1 MKNYIKSNW
10 KDTTQE
16 YLDPKLKQKVFKAK
30 NVMVVHYI
38 YDPGLEFEEHSHPQ
52 EQVTI
57 VQSGR
62 LLLTIAGEKCEL
74 QAEDICSIF
83 PNVSHS
89 SVVIGDEKVE
99 AICIFTPISER
110 VIIDKNS

>member
-1 MKNYIKSNW
+1 MRNYIKSSW
-10 KDTTQE
+10 KDTSQE
-16 YLDPKLKQKVFKAK
+16 LLDPKLSQQVFTSK
-30 NVMVVHYI
+30 NVMVVHYV

-62 LLLTIAGEKCEL
+62 LLLTVAGEKVEL
-74 QAEDICSIF
+74 KTGDICLVF
-83 PNVSHS
+83 PNIRHS
-89 SVVIGDEKVE
+89 SVVVGDEKVE

-110 VIIDKNS
+110 VIIEKGS

>member
-1 MKNYIKSNW
+1 MRNYIKSSW
-10 KDTTQE
+10 KDTSQE
-16 YLDPKLKQKVFKAK
+16 FLDPKLSQQVFKSK
-30 NVMVVHYI
+30 NVMVVHYV

-62 LLLTIAGEKCEL
+62 LLLTVAGEKVEL
-74 QAEDICSIF
+74 KAGDICLVF

-110 VIIDKNS
+110 VIIEKSS

>member
-10 KDTTQE
+10 NESNQE
-16 YLDPKLKQKVFKAK
+16 FLDPKLSQRSFTSK

-38 YDPGLEFEEHSHPQ
+38 YEPGLNFEEHSHPQ

-62 LLLTIAGEKCEL
+62 LLLTIEGEKVEL
-74 QAEDICSIF
+74 KGGDICSVS
-83 PNVSHS
+83 PNVNHS
-89 SVVIGDEKVE
+89 SEVIGGERVE
-99 AICIFTPISER
+99 AFCIFSPISEK
-110 VIIDKNS
+110 VIIQRR

>member
-1 MKNYIKSNW
+1 MKNYMKSSW
-10 KDTTQE
+10 KDTDHE
-16 YLDPKLKQKVFKAK
+16 YLDPKLSQQVFTSK
-30 NVMVVHYI
+30 NVMVVYYV

-62 LLLTIAGEKCEL
+62 LLLKIEEEKVEL
-74 QAEDICSIF
+74 KSGDICSIA

-99 AICIFTPISER
+99 AFCIFTPITDQV
-110 VIIDKNS
+110 VIQKR

>member
-1 MKNYIKSNW
+1 MKNYIKTSW
-10 KDTTQE
+10 KETSHE
-16 YLDPKLKQKVFKAK
+16 FLDPKLKQKVFTAK
-30 NVMVVHYI
+30 NVMIVHYV

-57 VQSGR
+57 IQSGR
-62 LLLTIAGEKCEL
+62 LLLTIAGEKVEL
-74 QAEDICSIF
+74 QTGDICSVF

-110 VIIDKNS
+110 VIIDKSS

>member
-1 MKNYIKSNW
+1 MKNYLKSSW
-10 KDTTQE
+10 KDTSE
-16 YLDPKLKQKVFKAK
+16 EFLDPKLSQQIFSSK

-38 YDPGLEFEEHSHPQ
+38 YEPGLEFEEHSHPQ

-62 LLLTIAGEKCEL
+62 LLLTIAGEKVEL
-74 QAEDICSIF
+74 KSGDICSVA

-89 SVVIGDEKVE
+89 SVVLGEEKVE
-99 AICIFTPISER
+99 AFCIFTPISDK
-110 VIIDKNS
+110 VIIQKS

>member
-1 MKNYIKSNW
+1 MRNYIKSSW
-10 KDTTQE
+10 KETSHEQLE
-16 YLDPKLKQKVFKAK
+16 PKLSQQIFTSK
-30 NVMVVHYI
+30 NVMVVNYV
-38 YDPGLEFEEHSHPQ
+38 YDSGLEFEEHSHPQ

-62 LLLTIAGEKCEL
+62 LLLTIAGEKVEL
-74 QAEDICSIF
+74 KAGDICSVF

-89 SVVIGDEKVE
+89 SSVVGDEKVE

-110 VIIDKNS
+110 VIIEKKS

>member
-1 MKNYIKSNW
+1 MKNYIKTSW
-10 KDTTQE
+10 KETSHE
-16 YLDPKLKQKVFKAK
+16 RLDPKLSQQVFKSK
-30 NVMVVHYI
+30 KVMVVNYV

-62 LLLTIAGEKCEL
+62 LLLTVSGEKVEL
-74 QAEDICSIF
+74 RAGDICSVF

-89 SVVIGDEKVE
+89 SIVVGDDRVE
-99 AICIFTPISER
+99 AICIFAPISER
-110 VIIDKNS
+110 VIFNNNS

>member
-10 KDTTQE
+10 NDTNQE
-16 YLDPKLKQKVFKAK
+16 YLDPKLSQRVFTSK

-38 YDPGLEFEEHSHPQ
+38 YEPGLDFEEHSHPQ

-62 LLLTIAGEKCEL
+62 LLLTIAGEEVEL
-74 QAEDICSIF
+74 KSGDICSIS
-83 PNVSHS
+83 PNVSHTS
-89 SVVIGDEKVE
+89 EVIGEEKVE
-99 AICIFTPISER
+99 AICIFSPISEK
-110 VIIDKNS
+110 VIIQTS

>member
-1 MKNYIKSNW
+1 MRNYIKSSW
-10 KDTTQE
+10 KETSHE
-16 YLDPKLKQKVFKAK
+16 FLDPKLKQKVFTAK
-30 NVMVVHYI
+30 NVMVVNYI

-62 LLLTIAGEKCEL
+62 LLLTIAGEKVEL
-74 QAEDICSIF
+74 QAGDICSVF

-89 SVVIGDEKVE
+89 SLVIGDEQVE

-110 VIIDKNS
+110 VIIDKNP

>member
-1 MKNYIKSNW
+1 MKNYIKSSW
-10 KDTTQE
+10 KETNHE
-16 YLDPKLKQKVFKAK
+16 FLDPKLRQKVFTAK
-30 NVMVVHYI
+30 NIMVVHYV

-57 VQSGR
+57 IQSGR
-62 LLLTIAGEKCEL
+62 LLLTIAGEKVEL
-74 QAEDICSIF
+74 QAGDLCSVF
-83 PNVSHS
+83 PNVNHS

-110 VIIDKNS
+110 VIIDKSS

>member
-1 MKNYIKSNW
+1 MKNFIKTSW
-10 KDTTQE
+10 QE
-16 YLDPKLKQKVFKAK
+16 TSHERLDPKLSQQVFTSK
-30 NVMVVHYI
+30 NVMVVNYV

-62 LLLTIAGEKCEL
+62 LLLTVAGEKVEL
-74 QAEDICSIF
+74 KAGDICSVF
-83 PNVSHS
+83 PNVRHS
-89 SVVIGDEKVE
+89 SIVVGDDRVE

>member
-10 KDTTQE
+10 NETNQE
-16 YLDPKLKQKVFKAK
+16 FLDPKLSQRVFTSK
-30 NVMVVHYI
+30 NVMVVRYV
-38 YDPGLEFEEHSHPQ
+38 YEPGLDFEEHSHPQ

-62 LLLTIAGEKCEL
+62 LLLIIAGEKVEL
-74 QAEDICSIF
+74 KSGDICSVS

-89 SVVIGDEKVE
+89 SEVIGDDKVE
-99 AICIFTPISER
+99 AFCIFSPISEK
-110 VIIDKNS
+110 VIIKKS